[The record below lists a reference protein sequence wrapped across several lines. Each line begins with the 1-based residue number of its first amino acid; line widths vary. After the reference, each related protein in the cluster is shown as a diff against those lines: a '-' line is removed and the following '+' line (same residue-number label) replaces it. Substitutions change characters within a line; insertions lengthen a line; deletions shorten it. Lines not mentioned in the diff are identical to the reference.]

1 MTLSNKSLALITL
14 GLLVLLGGGVL
25 GYQAISGWADGGD
38 DDEVAEEIRQVTAAV
53 QQVSPEAQPVQGAAV
68 VRDTLWM
75 TVVAS
80 GRAAAAREARV
91 STRTAG
97 TVLAIGVREGDL
109 VGAGRLLAQLD
120 TTETLMALVEA
131 RARMEQAQA
140 EFRVAMA
147 QADGMDAAL
156 RAERERNLRFPL
168 RTAELALARAEI
180 EHEQTRVRAPF
191 AGRVADVKMVVG
203 QVAGA
208 GAEVLTLVQLDPIR
222 VDVEVL
228 ESDIPHV
235 TPDRRASVRFTA
247 LDGESFQGRV
257 YTVNPLVDPASNSSR
272 ASIVLANP
280 GERIRDGM
288 HASAI
293 IESRSHTDRVL
304 VPREAII
311 QRDRS
316 EGLFVVRDLTG
327 MGSGVAEWRAV
338 TTGLRNDRLIEIVP
352 NEGVTHMVAPGEVVL
367 VAGHHFIAG
376 DWPVR
381 LNNWDS
387 IEAAT
392 GAGGGDR

>member
-1 MTLSNKSLALITL
+1 MKLSNTTSSLITL
-14 GLLVLLGGGVL
+14 GLVVFLGAGVL
-25 GYQAISGWADGGD
+25 GYRAMGERGGEGYG
-38 DDEVAEEIRQVTAAV
+38 DEVTDELREATAAV
-53 QQVSPEAQPVQGAAV
+53 QQVSPEAQPVQGAVV
-68 VRDTLWM
+68 VRDTLWI

-80 GRAAAAREARV
+80 GRAAAVREARV
-91 STRTAG
+91 STRTPG
-97 TVLAIGVREGDL
+97 TVLSVGVREGDP
-109 VGAGRLLAQLD
+109 VRAGQLLARLD
-120 TTETLMALVEA
+120 TTETIMALVEA
-131 RARMEQAQA
+131 RARMRQAEA
-140 EFRVAMA
+140 EFRVAVA

-180 EHEQTRVRAPF
+180 EHEQTRIRAPF
-191 AGRVADVKMVVG
+191 AGRVADVKVVVG
-203 QVAGA
+203 QFAGA

-235 TPDRRASVRFTA
+235 APGRRASVRFTA
-247 LDGESFQGRV
+247 LDGESFAGRV
-257 YTVNPLVDPASNSSR
+257 HTVNPLVDPASNSSR
-272 ASIVLANP
+272 ASVLLANP

-293 IESRSHTDRVL
+293 IEARSYTDRVL
-304 VPREAII
+304 VPRDAII
-311 QRDRS
+311 QRDRT
-316 EGLFVVRDLTG
+316 EGLFVVRELTG
-327 MGSGVAEWRAV
+327 LGSGEAEWRTV

-381 LNNWDS
+381 LNNWAS
-387 IEAAT
+387 IEAAM
-392 GAGGGDR
+392 GAGGSDR